1 MPRRRKY
8 ESRKGFTLVEM
19 IVVLLILAV
28 VTSMAVPAF
37 SRQIDDAKEK
47 KAVTEAQACVTAG
60 AGLGAQLY
68 SKTRA
73 AALQSVSTDA
83 NASTTVTAALTGWAS
98 SVTDKG
104 PTLTGDLA
112 LTEGQGQ
119 YYLKPGNL
127 QSGTAAGADKL
138 KAAAGVDGTVEDFW
152 CSGTGQIVY
161 LRYLSADGILVAYT
175 NNVTSGSNIT
185 IPTPDVPEPDP
196 NPPTVD
202 PDPKPEPVPTS
213 AEFYVKKVDADDTTT
228 QLAAKFEIL
237 KDGKHFT
244 YFDTFA
250 TGPVLVKIGQA
261 GTYTL
266 REITPP
272 SGYSAAADATFVVKA
287 SDADANVL
295 ELVTVESDTRFAGT
309 YSGKPLAVIT
319 DKKLSQGDS
328 SGDLIFYI
336 KDADD
341 EDIPDGEMSFY
352 LTDTSGNIL
361 TTAVSIKDGK
371 VCFPVSLDE
380 NATTHPHVKKEYHL
394 VPVGTPSGRQ
404 EVFQVGFSLYPDWE
418 QDADNQWHLTGFH
431 IMDNGASNVW
441 NDANNEYGTSSIGDD
456 KTSYTFYSKKL
467 AKATIVNVDDSG
479 EYVKGSS
486 FLFTQDGRKF
496 KLEFKD
502 GKQEVYVKR
511 HDGDNIPLNTPY
523 LKEKSNFTIAQ
534 TVCPSG
540 YAKFPAQIFVTFPDD
555 NFAVYTYADYAQ
567 GDGTLRLKLINP
579 VTPTVCQLTIDVV
592 DDAGNTVSNGC
603 IKLST
608 TDGSIYDSPNNLSYS
623 SKSKDCNGFP
633 ASATVFPGK
642 SYTLSDHNP
651 YYGYT
656 KAEATTFTI
665 PAGSTAFTITLRI
678 HSIKNSNSE
687 KVPFT
692 IDNVKFTAKNWS
704 EKLTH
709 DNDISFSKELLCWK
723 GKLYYNIKS
732 IDHCSNSEYTSY
744 WVNGQVN
751 GTIDSAKL
759 DAADDPITKLNKY
772 LKANPDKYSKYT
784 VDDYLVEIGQL
795 RNVKDAAN
803 TFNRGDM
810 LLFPSSNASIGYKLY
825 VYTGKS
831 GELKSVPPD
840 GNAASNSN
848 FFVEMG
854 NSGNKNYT
862 IIP

>member
-8 ESRKGFTLVEM
+8 ESRTGFTLVEM

-60 AGLGAQLY
+60 TGLGAQLY
-68 SKTRA
+68 SEARST
-73 AALQSVSTDA
+73 ALQSVSTDA
-83 NASTTVTAALTGWAS
+83 NASDAVTTALAKWAS
-98 SVTDKG
+98 QVKDGG

-119 YYLKPGNL
+119 YYLKPGQL
-127 QSGTAAGADKL
+127 QGGNAAGVDEL
-138 KAAAGVDGTVEDFW
+138 KAAAGVDGTVQDFW

-161 LRYLSADGILVAYT
+161 LSYHSADGILVAYT
-175 NNVTSGSNIT
+175 NNGTSGSNIT

-213 AEFYVKKVDADDTTT
+213 AEFYIKKVDADDASK
-228 QLAAKFEIL
+228 QLSAKFEIL
-237 KDGKHFT
+237 KDGAHFS
-244 YFDTFA
+244 YFDTSD
-250 TGPVLVKIGQA
+250 TGPVSVRVGQA
-261 GTYTL
+261 GTYTM

-295 ELVTVESDTRFAGT
+295 ELVTAESDTRFAST

-336 KDADD
+336 KDADG

-361 TTAVSIKDGK
+361 TTTVSIKGGK

-380 NATTHPHVKKEYHL
+380 NATTHPHVKKEYRL

-511 HDGDNIPLNTPY
+511 W
-523 LKEKSNFTIAQ
+523 
-534 TVCPSG
+534 
-540 YAKFPAQIFVTFPDD
+540 
-555 NFAVYTYADYAQ
+555 
-567 GDGTLRLKLINP
+567 R
-579 VTPTVCQLTIDVV
+579 
-592 DDAGNTVSNGC
+592 
-603 IKLST
+603 
-608 TDGSIYDSPNNLSYS
+608 
-623 SKSKDCNGFP
+623 
-633 ASATVFPGK
+633 
-642 SYTLSDHNP
+642 
-651 YYGYT
+651 
-656 KAEATTFTI
+656 
-665 PAGSTAFTITLRI
+665 
-678 HSIKNSNSE
+678 
-687 KVPFT
+687 
-692 IDNVKFTAKNWS
+692 
-704 EKLTH
+704 
-709 DNDISFSKELLCWK
+709 
-723 GKLYYNIKS
+723 
-732 IDHCSNSEYTSY
+732 
-744 WVNGQVN
+744 
-751 GTIDSAKL
+751 
-759 DAADDPITKLNKY
+759 
-772 LKANPDKYSKYT
+772 
-784 VDDYLVEIGQL
+784 
-795 RNVKDAAN
+795 
-803 TFNRGDM
+803 
-810 LLFPSSNASIGYKLY
+810 
-825 VYTGKS
+825 
-831 GELKSVPPD
+831 
-840 GNAASNSN
+840 
-848 FFVEMG
+848 
-854 NSGNKNYT
+854 
-862 IIP
+862 